1 MSSGF
6 IFTLFPNTVAGLLTL
21 LRRVLM
27 YPDHSLNRTVIRL
40 RSWPP
45 GRSSFLVHP
54 RSFIS
59 LCFLYLRS
67 TYKQRRD
74 ARLDSL
80 EYSEQQHLRLGMKF
94 KASWVSSGSMSTPV
108 LLVQYVA

>member
-1 MSSGF
+1 MMSSGF

-45 GRSSFLVHP
+45 G
-54 RSFIS
+54 
-59 LCFLYLRS
+59 S